1 MGFKTLIIAEAGVNH
16 NGKLET
22 ALALVS
28 AAKAAGADAVKFQT
42 FDVDALVVPTAT
54 KAEYQR
60 LFTDAT
66 ESQYEMLKKL
76 QLDDSAHRILK
87 AHADDLG
94 IQFLST
100 AFDIASLRFLTE
112 DLKLPILKIA
122 SGEITNGPLLLEFA
136 KSRRNLILSTGMS
149 NLTEIQDALS
159 VLAFGL
165 IDGHDPSQ
173 ASFRDAFESIAGK
186 TALQKYVTVLH
197 CTTEYPAP
205 YESVNLNAMLNLQK
219 RFNLRVGYSD
229 HTPGTLISPV
239 AVALGAEVIEKH
251 ITIDKDMP
259 GPDHPASLNP
269 KEFSE
274 MVKDVRNIEEAL
286 GVKAKA
292 AQPAELGNLSA
303 ARKSLVAKISIKKGE
318 KYSDRNVT
326 AKRPAVGRSPMDYWN
341 LIGEASPRD
350 YDKDDLI

>member
-1 MGFKTLIIAEAGVNH
+1 MGVQTLIIAEAGVNH
-16 NGKLET
+16 NGNLET

-87 AHADDLG
+87 ARADELG

-100 AFDIASLRFLTE
+100 AFDYASLRFLTE

-136 KSRRNLILSTGMS
+136 KSKRKLILSTGMS
-149 NLTEIQDALS
+149 NLAEIQDALS

-165 IDGHDPSQ
+165 IDGDDPSQ
-173 ASFRDAFESIAGK
+173 TSFRDAFESIAGK
-186 TALQKYVTVLH
+186 TALQKHVTVLH
-197 CTTEYPAP
+197 CTTEYPAT
-205 YESVNLNAMLNLQK
+205 YESVNLRAML
-219 RFNLRVGYSD
+219 
-229 HTPGTLISPV
+229 
-239 AVALGAEVIEKH
+239 
-251 ITIDKDMP
+251 
-259 GPDHPASLNP
+259 
-269 KEFSE
+269 
-274 MVKDVRNIEEAL
+274 
-286 GVKAKA
+286 
-292 AQPAELGNLSA
+292 
-303 ARKSLVAKISIKKGE
+303 
-318 KYSDRNVT
+318 
-326 AKRPAVGRSPMDYWN
+326 
-341 LIGEASPRD
+341 
-350 YDKDDLI
+350 DDLGPAYLYRW

>member
-1 MGFKTLIIAEAGVNH
+1 MGAQTLIIAEAGVNH
-16 NGKLET
+16 NGNLET
-22 ALALVS
+22 ALDLVS

-42 FDVDALVVPTAT
+42 FDVDALVVRTAA

-87 AHADDLG
+87 ARADDLG

-100 AFDIASLRFLTE
+100 AFDSASLRFLVQ

-136 KSRRNLILSTGMS
+136 KSKRKLILSTGMS
-149 NLTEIQDALS
+149 NLAEIQDALS

-165 IDGHDPSQ
+165 IDGEDPSQ
-173 ASFRDAFESIAGK
+173 SSFKDAFDSIAGK
-186 TALQKYVTVLH
+186 TALQKHVTVLH

-205 YESVNLNAMLNLQK
+205 YESVNLNAMLSLQE

-229 HTPGTLISPV
+229 HTTGTLISPV

-259 GPDHPASLNP
+259 GPDHQASLNP
-269 KEFSE
+269 EEFSE
-274 MVKDVRNIEEAL
+274 MVRDVRNIQEAL
-286 GVKAKA
+286 GAKKKV
-292 AQPAELGNLSA
+292 AQPAERGNLSV
-303 ARKSLVAKISIKKGE
+303 ARKSLVAKIPIRIGE
-318 KYSDRNVT
+318 KYSDKNMT

-341 LIGEASPRD
+341 LIGTTSPRD
-350 YDKDDLI
+350 YDEDDLI

>member
-1 MGFKTLIIAEAGVNH
+1 MGIKTLIIAEAGVNH
-16 NGKLET
+16 NGDLET
-22 ALALVS
+22 ALELVS

-42 FDVDALVVPTAT
+42 FDADALVVPTAT

-60 LFTDAT
+60 LFTDAA

-87 AHADDLG
+87 ARADDLG

-100 AFDIASLRFLTE
+100 AFDSASLRFLTE
-112 DLKLPILKIA
+112 DLKLPILKIG

-136 KSRRNLILSTGMS
+136 KSKRKLILSTGMS
-149 NLTEIQDALS
+149 NEAEVQDALS

-165 IDGHDPSQ
+165 IGGNDPSP
-173 ASFRDAFESIAGK
+173 ASFRGAFESVAGK

-205 YESVNLNAMLNLQK
+205 YESVNLNAMLHLQEI
-219 RFNLRVGYSD
+219 FNLRVGYSD

-251 ITIDKDMP
+251 ITIDKNMP
-259 GPDHPASLNP
+259 GPDHQASLNP
-269 KEFSE
+269 EEFSE
-274 MVKDVRNIEEAL
+274 MVRNVRNIEEAL
-286 GVKAKA
+286 GVKEKV
-292 AQPAELGNLSA
+292 AQPAERGNLSV
-303 ARKSLVAKISIKKGE
+303 ARKSLVAKIPIKQGE

-326 AKRPAVGRSPMDYWN
+326 AKRPAIGRSPMDYWN
-341 LIGEASPRD
+341 LMGEASPRN
-350 YDKDDLI
+350 YDEDDFI